1 MYFAYTLIRPMKSTI
16 NLIKLPKKLIYDT
29 RTYPTE

>member
-1 MYFAYTLIRPMKSTI
+1 MKSTI